1 MNFRDFLTLAE
12 SLAEESNEAAWRS
25 AVRRAY
31 YAAFHVAW
39 DFLATLRFTVPKARS
54 RVSLVEA
61 QQQRSLR
68 IHPARI
74 ASASSSPIV
83 ECARR
88 RKTRLQAFRADGQLP
103 PRGLSLYT
111 TSNQGG

>member
-39 DFLATLRFTVPKARS
+39 DFLATLRFTVPKADRAHGY
-54 RVSLVEA
+54 LW
-61 QQQRSLR
+61 LR
-68 IHPARI
+68 
-74 ASASSSPIV
+74 
-83 ECARR
+83 
-88 RKTRLQAFRADGQLP
+88 
-103 PRGLSLYT
+103 LSN
-111 TSNQGG
+111 SGHSEFIRQG